1 MQQIHFQQRTRQ
13 AGFTLIEALIALLV
27 MSFGML
33 ALAGMQMTMT
43 RSSDVAK
50 QRSEAVRLAQL
61 KIEELRSFDGVTAG
75 TFTYGT
81 NVVGSTAPH
90 ETICPTCAAPLDAT
104 TNTTFTRSWTVTRSD
119 GVTAATATDAQKWI
133 NVLVTWTDR
142 TNQAQQVRLQSVI
155 ARNDP
160 IALKGFVAG
169 QARAKVRYPKNRH
182 VNIPYPAVSLR
193 GGLSSFKPPPG
204 ADNFVFDNDTGKVLG
219 SCSDAAI
226 ADSITNGTTISFT
239 GTPTSGCTAG
249 AGYLLSGYVR
259 FKTTGAAP
267 TAANIENLS
276 DATRPLS
283 TAGPVVI
290 DSASTGNGPAS
301 YACYSQPQK
310 VMGTANLSPANV
322 VSAVRAANLVTVT
335 TSSNHGF
342 GVGQRVSIEQAG
354 NFTFN
359 GSFEILSATLTT
371 FTYAQATANASSSGG
386 IAKLI
391 ARITVADGVATPG
404 YSSTISRFIAY
415 TCVVRPGTDQAGTA
429 WWGEARLVTD
439 GSWSL
444 GTSASTFKVCRFS
457 GDYVADLAVSNHEH
471 PRYYR
476 RVTAT
481 LDNQNYLVIKGND
494 SCPTDVNSNAVA
506 GDLINTNTVT
516 HQPAA
521 ATPELSFV
529 CTSAAC
535 SGGNKVVIESATVT
549 DPAPMFCP
557 LATAGCT

>member
-1 MQQIHFQQRTRQ
+1 MQQLHFQQRTRQ

-61 KIEELRSFDGVTAG
+61 KMEDLRSYDGLNSG

-81 NVVGSTAPH
+81 NVVSSTAN
-90 ETICPTCAAPLDAT
+90 ETICPTCAAPLDAS

-119 GVTAATATDAQKWI
+119 GVTAATANDAQKWI

-142 TNQAQQVRLQSVI
+142 TNQAQQVTLQSVI

-160 IALKGFVAG
+160 VALKGFVAG

-182 VNIPYPAVSLR
+182 VNIPYPAVSLP
-193 GGLSSFKPPPG
+193 GSLSSFKPPPG
-204 ADNFVFDNDTGKVLG
+204 ADNFVFDNDTGNVLG
-219 SCSDAAI
+219 SCGDAAI
-226 ADSITNGTTISFT
+226 ASSISSGTTISFT

-267 TAANIENLS
+267 TAGNIENLA
-276 DATRPLS
+276 DATQSLS
-283 TAGPVVI
+283 TSGPLVI
-290 DSASTGNGPAS
+290 DSTLTGNGPAS
-301 YACYSQPQK
+301 VACYSQRQK
-310 VMGTANLSPANV
+310 VMGTSNLSPAPV
-322 VSAVRAANLVTVT
+322 ASAVRSANVVTVI

-342 GVGQRVSIEQAG
+342 AVGQRVSIQAAG

-359 GSFEILSATLTT
+359 GSFEISSTTPTT
-371 FTYAQATANASSSGG
+371 FTYAQNAANASSSGG
-386 IAKLI
+386 RAQLI
-391 ARITVADGVATPG
+391 ERITVEESAATPG

-415 TCVVRPGTDQAGTA
+415 TCVVRPGADQAGTA

-444 GTSASTFKVCRFS
+444 GITASTFKVCRFS

-476 RVTAT
+476 RVTGT
-481 LDNQNYLVIKGND
+481 LDNQNYLVIRGND
-494 SCPTDVNSNAVA
+494 DCPTDVNSDAVA
-506 GDLINTNTVT
+506 GDLINTNTAT
-516 HQPAA
+516 HQPPA
-521 ATPELSFV
+521 ATPALSFV

-535 SGGNKVVIESATVT
+535 SGGNKVPIESAAPT

-557 LATAGCT
+557 LATAGCS